1 MSGDFIKRR
10 FEAGKKITISNIF
23 TDMHEYLEEYLPEGR
38 ERSLALTRLEE
49 SRMWAKEAI
58 NE

>member
-10 FEAGKKITISNIF
+10 FEAGKTITLSNMF
-23 TDMHEYLEEYLPEGR
+23 TDVSEYLEEYLPEGR
-38 ERSLALTRLEE
+38 ERSLALTRLDE